1 MERRERAGR
10 AEREAMEG
18 EMAARFEGGMS
29 EVVVRERE
37 GVGGGVA
44 VQKVRTNDWKAVAR
58 R

>member
-1 MERRERAGR
+1 
-10 AEREAMEG
+10 MEG
-18 EMAARFEGGMS
+18 EMAARFEGGMA
-29 EVVVRERE
+29 EVVVREWE